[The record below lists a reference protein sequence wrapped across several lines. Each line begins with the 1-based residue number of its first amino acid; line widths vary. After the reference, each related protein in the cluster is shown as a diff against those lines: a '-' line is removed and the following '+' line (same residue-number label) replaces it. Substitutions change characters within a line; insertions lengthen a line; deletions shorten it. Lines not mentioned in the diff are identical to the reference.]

1 MIYDPNQ
8 ASPKPESDEK
18 WIFLKNIAD
27 FTQLKKIKE
36 KLLMP
41 FHKKGKSK

>member
-1 MIYDPNQ
+1 MIFDPAQ
-8 ASPKPESDEK
+8 SGTKPDTDEK

-27 FTQLKKIKE
+27 FAQLKKFKE